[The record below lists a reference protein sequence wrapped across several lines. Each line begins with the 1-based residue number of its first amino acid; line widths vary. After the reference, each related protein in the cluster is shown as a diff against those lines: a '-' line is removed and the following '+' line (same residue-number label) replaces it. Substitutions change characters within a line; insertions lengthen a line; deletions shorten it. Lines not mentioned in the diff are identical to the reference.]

1 LLLPLVVLTPL
12 SSQFGLQATRIE
24 KAFPAALAATLAAIL
39 GLSTWAFAAGNKL
52 VPTAI
57 QSPAAAVDVLK
68 EHNSKRVL
76 NDLQFGGY
84 LISRELPVFIDG
96 RAELY
101 GEQFEMAY
109 YNALQLKNVDL
120 FIGLLKS
127 YDIDAVLLTPS
138 TPAASLLD
146 HLDGWQRAY
155 ADETAVAYIRVP
167 GDRPARFG
175 GLAQIVH

>member
-1 LLLPLVVLTPL
+1 M
-12 SSQFGLQATRIE
+12 
-24 KAFPAALAATLAAIL
+24 
-39 GLSTWAFAAGNKL
+39 
-52 VPTAI
+52 
-57 QSPAAAVDVLK
+57 DVLK
-68 EHNSKRVL
+68 DHNSKRVL

-101 GEQFEMAY
+101 GEQFGMAY
-109 YNALQLKNVDL
+109 YNALQLKNVGL
-120 FIGLLKS
+120 FIGLLES

-155 ADETAVAYIRVP
+155 ADETAVVYIRAP

-175 GLAQIVH
+175 GLAHIVQ